1 MSSDRMYPPFCQA
14 PATHW
19 QTIDPQHCAFPMGVG
34 GHSGA
39 MHVVGAGSEAYTNR
53 SQTHTQSPVSQMSV
67 INQQP
72 QPMVRSNSNQML
84 QHHQQ
89 QDQHGISKR
98 HRGNANDS
106 GGSEKACSSDEAA
119 RILEERRRRNAN
131 ASARFRKR
139 RNERERELVMRCMFL
154 ENQLLQA
161 VGSAAF
167 ETTMRRA
174 PPVERNLLTRHSAAG
189 VFEDEDGS
197 PSPVSV
203 CALTAPKS
211 IDDVWSAYLQLSEQ
225 VAGAVERIDALESS
239 K

>member
-1 MSSDRMYPPFCQA
+1 MSSDRMYPSFCQA

-19 QTIDPQHCAFPMGVG
+19 QTIDAQHYAMPMSVS
-34 GHSGA
+34 GHLGA
-39 MHVVGAGSEAYTNR
+39 MHVGGGETYMNR
-53 SQTHTQSPVSQMSV
+53 SQTQTQSPMSQS
-67 INQQP
+67 
-72 QPMVRSNSNQML
+72 SSNQMP
-84 QHHQQ
+84 QQ
-89 QDQHGISKR
+89 QVQPKR
-98 HRGNANDS
+98 QRSNANDS

-167 ETTMRRA
+167 ETTMRKA
-174 PPVERNLLTRHSAAG
+174 PPIERNLLNRHSG
-189 VFEDEDGS
+189 VGIAEDEDDS

-211 IDDVWSAYLQLSEQ
+211 IDDVWTAYLQLSEQ

>member
-1 MSSDRMYPPFCQA
+1 MA
-14 PATHW
+14 
-19 QTIDPQHCAFPMGVG
+19 VG
-34 GHSGA
+34 GHPGT
-39 MHVVGAGSEAYTNR
+39 MHVVGAGGEAYANR
-53 SQTHTQSPVSQMSV
+53 SQTHTQSPMSQMSG
-67 INQQP
+67 IIQQP
-72 QPMVRSNSNQML
+72 QAATQANGTQM
-84 QHHQQ
+84 HQQ
-89 QDQHGISKR
+89 KQQQQQGPSKR
-98 HRGNANDS
+98 QRSNANDS

-161 VGSAAF
+161 VGSSAF
-167 ETTMRRA
+167 ESTMRKA
-174 PPVERNLLTRHSAAG
+174 PPVERNLLTRHSAVG
-189 VFEDEDGS
+189 IPEDDDGS

-203 CALTAPKS
+203 CALTAPRS
-211 IDDVWSAYLQLSEQ
+211 IDDVWAAYLQLSEQ

>member
-1 MSSDRMYPPFCQA
+1 MSSDRMYPSFCQA

-19 QTIDPQHCAFPMGVG
+19 QTIDAQQYAMPMPVSGHLG
-34 GHSGA
+34 G
-39 MHVVGAGSEAYTNR
+39 MHVVGGETYINR
-53 SQTHTQSPVSQMSV
+53 SQAQTQSPMSQMSG
-67 INQQP
+67 ISQQP
-72 QPMVRSNSNQML
+72 QGMSQSNSSQMQQQVMPKRQRSNV
-84 QHHQQ
+84 
-89 QDQHGISKR
+89 
-98 HRGNANDS
+98 NDS

-167 ETTMRRA
+167 ETTMRKA
-174 PPVERNLLTRHSAAG
+174 PPIERNLLTRHSGIGIA
-189 VFEDEDGS
+189 EDEDDS

-211 IDDVWSAYLQLSEQ
+211 IDDVWAAYLQLSEQ